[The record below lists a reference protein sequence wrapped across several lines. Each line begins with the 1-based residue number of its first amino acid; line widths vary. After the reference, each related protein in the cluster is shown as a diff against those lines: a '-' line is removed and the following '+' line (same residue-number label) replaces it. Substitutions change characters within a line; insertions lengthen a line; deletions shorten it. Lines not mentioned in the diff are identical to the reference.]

1 MELLKCDVTEGPRP
15 GFKAV
20 GVASIEGF
28 VEFLSIEDRFLV
40 TQGHEC
46 FLPVRVIGRGK
57 KYDTVLVQLPVEAD
71 SGANRIW
78 VSDQALSP
86 TSDEVP
92 V

>member
-40 TQGHEC
+40 TQGHE
-46 FLPVRVIGRGK
+46 FLLPVRVIGRDK

-71 SGANRIW
+71 SGANRVW
-78 VSDQALSP
+78 VKSATVASF
-86 TSDEVP
+86 DEVA